1 MSRTDHDRVIALAA
15 LLQASSLVRAIATSG
30 QMDPGA
36 FAVCLISLLRIDADS
51 SEAVYGGM
59 ANLRLGLRLL
69 CEHLQ
74 YPRDMEITRYVINLL
89 VLERKLARR
98 PDLLRKIRA
107 GIESSL
113 ARLKQVAGADPTLAV
128 DFTELDTLAAD
139 FAELY
144 TATIS
149 TLAPRIL
156 VNGKPLYLTNPT
168 NQSRIRALLLAGI
181 RAAVLWRQKGGG
193 RLTLLFRRTALLAE
207 GRRLLAMLP

>member
-1 MSRTDHDRVIALAA
+1 MSRADHDRVIALAA
-15 LLQASSLVRAIATSG
+15 LLQASSLVRGIAQTG
-30 QMDPGA
+30 QVDPDA
-36 FAVCLISLLRIDADS
+36 FAACVVSLLKIDADS

-59 ANLRLGLRLL
+59 SNLRLGLRLL
-69 CEHLQ
+69 CEHLRR
-74 YPRDMEITRYVINLL
+74 PHDMEITRYVISLL

-98 PDLLRKIRA
+98 PDLLRQIRA
-107 GIESSL
+107 GIETSL
-113 ARLKQVAGADPTLAV
+113 ARLRQVPGADATLMA
-128 DFTELDTLAAD
+128 DFTGLDTLAAG

-149 TLAPRIL
+149 TLTPRIL
-156 VNGKPLYLTNPT
+156 VNGKPLYLTNPA

>member
-15 LLQASSLVRAIATSG
+15 LLQASSLVRSIATTG
-30 QMDPGA
+30 QMDPDA
-36 FAVCLISLLRIDADS
+36 FAACLGSLLKIDADS

-59 ANLRLGLRLL
+59 ANLHLGLRLL

-98 PDLLRKIRA
+98 PDLLQKIRT

-113 ARLKQVAGADPTLAV
+113 ARLKQVGSTDPTLAV
-128 DFTELDTLAAD
+128 DFAHLDTLVAD

-168 NQSRIRALLLAGI
+168 HQSRIRALLLTGI

>member
-30 QMDPGA
+30 QVDPDA
-36 FAVCLISLLRIDADS
+36 FAACLISLLRIDADS
-51 SEAVYGGM
+51 SEAVYGGT

-89 VLERKLARR
+89 VLERKLSKRS
-98 PDLLRKIRA
+98 DLLRKIRA
-107 GIESSL
+107 GIESRL
-113 ARLKQVAGADPTLAV
+113 VRLKQVAGADPTLAV

-207 GRRLLAMLP
+207 GRRLLATLP